1 MLSNRLFAIGIRQA
15 KIVNGLGNH
24 WSSRHASDSN
34 CRTSHISIKCTM
46 LNLFGPLLDIPT
58 TYYGA
63 LLGVGFCAYYLFEV
77 VKTPM
82 LVCANGPF
90 RSFLEEHV
98 SLVRSKFWPTLWCFE
113 SRAQTIIA
121 SLLRSRILPP
131 IHYKREILTLSDGG
145 EVALDWAE
153 QGCSVTS
160 PIVIILPGLT
170 GASQAEY
177 IKCLVSSAKK
187 VGIRCVIFN
196 NRGLGGVEL
205 KTPRMYCAA
214 NSDDLSEVI
223 EYVRKIHP
231 HVPLGATGI
240 SMGGLILGNY
250 LARQGVMAKG
260 KLKGGFLISVPW
272 NVFAATKS
280 TEENYFNLMLNKY
293 LASTLRKNLRRLHYS
308 SETGMFD
315 VDIDTIL
322 KSQTLREFDSHFT
335 VKQFGYK
342 NVEEYYSNA
351 TIHDKL
357 HLIDVP
363 LLCLSAADDPFQP
376 FQAIP
381 VKEISETKNVAVVV
395 TSRGG
400 HIGFME
406 GMWPV
411 KEEQYMGKLFSQF
424 FTALF
429 TTGFDCQM

>member
-1 MLSNRLFAIGIRQA
+1 
-15 KIVNGLGNH
+15 
-24 WSSRHASDSN
+24 
-34 CRTSHISIKCTM
+34 M
-46 LNLFGPLLDIPT
+46 LNLFESLLDIPT
-58 TYYGA
+58 VYYGA
-63 LLGVGFCAYYLFEV
+63 LLGAGFCIYYLFEV
-77 VKTPM
+77 VKTPL
-82 LVCANGPF
+82 LVCAHGPF

-98 SLVRSKFWPTLWCFE
+98 PLVRNKFWPTLWCFE

-121 SLLRSRILPP
+121 SLLRSRILPL
-131 IHYKREILTLSDGG
+131 INYRREILTLSDGG

-153 QGCSVTS
+153 EGCSVTS

-205 KTPRMYCAA
+205 KTPRTYCAA

-223 EYVRKIHP
+223 EHVKKIYP
-231 HVPLGATGI
+231 HVPLGASGI

-250 LARQGVMAKG
+250 LAQQGVMARN
-260 KLKGGFLISVPW
+260 KLRGCFLISVPW
-272 NVFAATKS
+272 NVFAATKN
-280 TEENYFNLMLNKY
+280 TEENYFNLMINKY
-293 LASTLRKNLRRLHYS
+293 LAGTLRKNIQRLHYS

-315 VDIDTIL
+315 VDIELLL
-322 KSQTLREFDSHFT
+322 KSQTVREFDSHFT

-342 NVEEYYSNA
+342 DVEEYYSNA

-376 FQAIP
+376 VHAIP
-381 VKEISETKNVAVVV
+381 LKEISETKNVAVVV

-400 HIGFME
+400 HIGFLE
-406 GMWPV
+406 GVWPV

-424 FTALF
+424 FAALF
-429 TTGFDCQM
+429 ITDVDRQVL

>member
-1 MLSNRLFAIGIRQA
+1 MLSIFE
-15 KIVNGLGNH
+15 
-24 WSSRHASDSN
+24 
-34 CRTSHISIKCTM
+34 
-46 LNLFGPLLDIPT
+46 PLLDIPVV
-58 TYYGA
+58 YYGA
-63 LLGVGFCAYYLFEV
+63 LLGVGFCIYYLFEV

-90 RSFLEEHV
+90 REFLEEHV
-98 SLVRSKFWPTLWCFE
+98 PLVRNKFWPTLWCFE
-113 SRAQTIIA
+113 SRAQTVIA
-121 SLLRSRILPP
+121 SVLRSRILPP
-131 IHYKREILTLSDGG
+131 IHYRREILTLSDGG

-153 QGCSVTS
+153 EGCSAVS

-205 KTPRMYCAA
+205 KTPRTYCAA
-214 NSDDLSEVI
+214 NSDDLTEVVD
-223 EYVRKIHP
+223 YVKKIHP
-231 HVPLGATGI
+231 NVLLGATGI

-250 LARQGVMAKG
+250 LARQGKIAKN
-260 KLKGGFLISVPW
+260 KLKGCFLISVPW

-280 TEENYFNLMLNKY
+280 TEENYFNLILNKY
-293 LASTLRKNLRRLHYS
+293 LAFSLRQQVKRLHYS
-308 SETGMFD
+308 SESGMFD
-315 VDIDTIL
+315 VDIDSLL
-322 KSQTLREFDSHFT
+322 KSQTVREFDSQFT

-342 NVEEYYSNA
+342 DVEDYYSNA

-376 FQAIP
+376 VQAIP
-381 VKEISETKNVAVVV
+381 LKEISQTKKIAVVV

-429 TTGFDCQM
+429 TTNLEHQLL

>member
-1 MLSNRLFAIGIRQA
+1 
-15 KIVNGLGNH
+15 
-24 WSSRHASDSN
+24 
-34 CRTSHISIKCTM
+34 M
-46 LNLFGPLLDIPT
+46 LNLFEPLLDIPT
-58 TYYGA
+58 VYYGA
-63 LLGVGFCAYYLFEV
+63 LLGAGFCIYYLFEV

-82 LVCANGPF
+82 LVCSHGPF
-90 RSFLEEHV
+90 RSFLEQHV
-98 SLVRSKFWPTLWCFE
+98 PLVRNKFWPTLWCFE

-121 SLLRSRILPP
+121 SLLRSRILPL
-131 IHYKREILTLSDGG
+131 IHYRREILTLSDGG

-153 QGCSVTS
+153 EGCSVAS

-205 KTPRMYCAA
+205 KTPRTYNAA
-214 NSDDLSEVI
+214 NIDDLSEVI
-223 EYVRKIHP
+223 EHVKKLYP

-250 LARQGVMAKG
+250 LAQRGTMARN
-260 KLKGGFLISVPW
+260 KLKGCFLISVPW
-272 NVFAATKS
+272 NVFAATKN
-280 TEENYFNLMLNKY
+280 TEENYFNLMMNKY
-293 LASTLRKNLRRLHYS
+293 LAGTLRKNIQRLHNS

-322 KSQTLREFDSHFT
+322 KSQTVREFDSHFT

-342 NVEEYYSNA
+342 DVEEYYSNA

-376 FQAIP
+376 VHAIP
-381 VKEISETKNVAVVV
+381 LKEIAETKNVAVVV

-400 HIGFME
+400 HIGFLE
-406 GMWPV
+406 GVWPV

-424 FTALF
+424 FAALF
-429 TTGFDCQM
+429 TADVDRHIL

>member
-1 MLSNRLFAIGIRQA
+1 MI
-15 KIVNGLGNH
+15 
-24 WSSRHASDSN
+24 
-34 CRTSHISIKCTM
+34 
-46 LNLFGPLLDIPT
+46 LNVLEPLLDIPT
-58 TYYGA
+58 VYYGA
-63 LLGVGFCAYYLFEV
+63 LMGFGFCVYYLFEV

-98 SLVRSKFWPTLWCFE
+98 PLVRNKFWPTLWCFE
-113 SRAQTIIA
+113 SRAQTILA
-121 SLLRSRILPP
+121 SLLRSRILPQ
-131 IHYKREILTLSDGG
+131 IHYRREILTLSDGG

-153 QGCSVTS
+153 EGSSATS

-205 KTPRMYCAA
+205 KTQRMYCAA

-223 EYVRKIHP
+223 EHVKKLNP
-231 HVPLGATGI
+231 QVPLGATGI

-250 LARQGVMAKG
+250 LAQQGVMASS
-260 KLKGGFLISVPW
+260 KLRGCFLISVPW
-272 NVFAATKS
+272 NVFAATKN
-280 TEENYFNLMLNKY
+280 TEENYFNLMMNKY
-293 LASTLRKNLRRLHYS
+293 LAGTLRKNIERLHYAT
-308 SETGMFD
+308 EPGFFD
-315 VDIDTIL
+315 IDIDTIL
-322 KSQTLREFDSHFT
+322 KSQTVREFDSHFT
-335 VKQFGYK
+335 VKQFGYRD
-342 NVEEYYSNA
+342 VEEYYSNA
-351 TIHDKL
+351 TLHDKL

-376 FQAIP
+376 VQAIP
-381 VKEISETKNVAVVV
+381 LKEISETKKVAVVV

-400 HIGFME
+400 HIGFLE
-406 GMWPV
+406 GVWPV

-424 FTALF
+424 FNALF
-429 TTGFDCQM
+429 TTDVDHQML

>member
-1 MLSNRLFAIGIRQA
+1 MF
-15 KIVNGLGNH
+15 
-24 WSSRHASDSN
+24 
-34 CRTSHISIKCTM
+34 
-46 LNLFGPLLDIPT
+46 NLVYPLLAIPT
-58 TYYGA
+58 AYYGT

-77 VKTPM
+77 VKMPM

-98 SLVRSKFWPTLWCFE
+98 PLVRDKFWPTLWCFE

-121 SLLRSRILPP
+121 SLLRSKMLPP
-131 IHYKREILTLSDGG
+131 IQYRREILALSDGG

-153 QGCSVTS
+153 EECSVTS

-187 VGIRCVIFN
+187 ARIRCVIFN
-196 NRGLGGVEL
+196 NRGLGGIGL
-205 KTPRMYCAA
+205 KTPRTYNAA

-223 EYVRKIHP
+223 DHVQKLHP
-231 HVPLGATGI
+231 NVPLGATGI

-250 LARQGVMAKG
+250 LAQQGARAKG
-260 KLKGGFLISVPW
+260 KLKGCFLISVPW
-272 NVFAATKS
+272 NVFAATKN
-280 TEENYFNLMLNKY
+280 TEENYFNLMINKY
-293 LASTLRKNLRRLHYS
+293 LAFTLRRNIQRLHDS
-308 SETGMFD
+308 SEPGIFD
-315 VDIDTIL
+315 VDIEPIL
-322 KSQTLREFDSHFT
+322 KSRTVREFDSHFT

-342 NVEEYYSNA
+342 DVEEYYSNA

-376 FQAIP
+376 VQAIP
-381 VKEISETKNVAVVV
+381 LNEIAETKNVAVVV

-400 HIGFME
+400 HIGFLE
-406 GMWPV
+406 GVWPV

-429 TTGFDCQM
+429 THDVDYSLL

>member
-1 MLSNRLFAIGIRQA
+1 MQNMLE
-15 KIVNGLGNH
+15 
-24 WSSRHASDSN
+24 
-34 CRTSHISIKCTM
+34 
-46 LNLFGPLLDIPT
+46 PLLDIPT
-58 TYYGA
+58 VYYGA
-63 LLGVGFCAYYLFEV
+63 LLGIGFCVYYLFEV

-98 SLVRSKFWPTLWCFE
+98 PLVRNKFWPTLWCFE

-121 SLLRSRILPP
+121 SVLRSRILPP
-131 IHYKREILTLSDGG
+131 IIYRREILTLSDGG

-153 QGCSVTS
+153 EGSLTTS

-177 IKCLVSSAKK
+177 IKCLITSAKK

-205 KTPRMYCAA
+205 KTPRTYCAA
-214 NSDDLSEVI
+214 NSDDLSEVV
-223 EYVRKIHP
+223 EHVRKLYP
-231 HVPLGATGI
+231 NVPLGATGI

-250 LARQGVMAKG
+250 LAQQGSMAKN
-260 KLKGGFLISVPW
+260 KLRGCFLISVPW
-272 NVFAATKS
+272 NVFAATKN
-280 TEENYFNLMLNKY
+280 TEENYFNLMMNKY
-293 LASTLRKNLRRLHYS
+293 LAGTLRKNVQRLHYAT
-308 SETGMFD
+308 ETGFFD
-315 VDIDTIL
+315 VDIDTLL
-322 KSQTLREFDSHFT
+322 KSQTVREFDSHFT
-335 VKQFGYK
+335 VKQFGYRD
-342 NVEEYYSNA
+342 VEEYYSNA

-376 FQAIP
+376 VQAIP
-381 VKEISETKNVAVVV
+381 LKEISETKKVAVVV

-429 TTGFDCQM
+429 TTDADHQLL

>member
-1 MLSNRLFAIGIRQA
+1 
-15 KIVNGLGNH
+15 
-24 WSSRHASDSN
+24 
-34 CRTSHISIKCTM
+34 
-46 LNLFGPLLDIPT
+46 
-58 TYYGA
+58 
-63 LLGVGFCAYYLFEV
+63 
-77 VKTPM
+77 M
-82 LVCANGPF
+82 LVCAHGPF
-90 RSFLEEHV
+90 RSFLEEQV
-98 SLVRSKFWPTLWCFE
+98 PLVRNKFWPTLWCFE

-121 SLLRSRILPP
+121 SLLRSRILPL
-131 IHYKREILTLSDGG
+131 INYRREILTLSDGG

-153 QGCSVTS
+153 EGCSVTS

-223 EYVRKIHP
+223 EHVKKIYP

-250 LARQGVMAKG
+250 LAQQGVMARN
-260 KLKGGFLISVPW
+260 KLRGCFLISVPW
-272 NVFAATKS
+272 NVFAATKN
-280 TEENYFNLMLNKY
+280 TEENYFNLMINKY
-293 LASTLRKNLRRLHYS
+293 LAGTLRKNIQRLHYS

-315 VDIDTIL
+315 VDIELLL
-322 KSQTLREFDSHFT
+322 KSQTVREFDSHFT

-342 NVEEYYSNA
+342 DVEEYYSNA

-376 FQAIP
+376 VHAIP
-381 VKEISETKNVAVVV
+381 LKEISETKNVAVVV

-400 HIGFME
+400 HIGFLE
-406 GMWPV
+406 GVWPV

-424 FTALF
+424 FAALF
-429 TTGFDCQM
+429 ITDVDRQVL